1 MSMSKPLSRAI
12 TGVLLVG
19 LVAASGCSWFRKGD
33 ALYTHDPANRP
44 LEVPPPLELPGAGA
58 TTASGMAASSQ
69 PAASAPAAAGG
80 FVIAGPRD
88 AAFERV
94 GEALA
99 AIPGV
104 TVASRAQLLGAF
116 DLGYEGSNFLV
127 RVSEAG
133 EGVAVSVVDPRG
145 LPASGEAPAKLMA
158 QLKAALGGN

>member
-1 MSMSKPLSRAI
+1 MSMSKPLFRAI
-12 TGVLLVG
+12 AGVLLVG
-19 LVAASGCSWFRKGD
+19 LVATGGCSWFRKDD
-33 ALYTHDPANRP
+33 ALYAQDPANRP

-58 TTASGMAASSQ
+58 TSASSVVSSSQ
-69 PAASAPAAAGG
+69 PAPTASAAPGS
-80 FVIAGPRD
+80 FSIAGPRD

-104 TVASRAQLLGAF
+104 TVAGRAQLLGAF
-116 DLGYEGSNFLV
+116 DLSYEGSSFLV

-133 EGVAVSVVDPRG
+133 AGATVSVVDPRG

-158 QLKAALGGN
+158 QLKTALGGS